1 MDTTIMLDPKDL
13 ALLLSLEPASLMG
26 RIMLLNKDP
35 RYHNRLDAIQLS
47 ARILEL
53 RSSLGKGTDR
63 KR

>member
-53 RSSLGKGTDR
+53 RSSLVKGTDR

>member
-53 RSSLGKGTDR
+53 RSSLGKGRDR

>member
-1 MDTTIMLDPKDL
+1 MLDPKDL

>member
-1 MDTTIMLDPKDL
+1 MLDPKDL

-53 RSSLGKGTDR
+53 RSSLVKGTDR